1 MHKNDTVA
9 KKEKNKAYK
18 SHNSFDVN
26 NRKINYEAMLAKIK
40 ILFRLDESGDITKNR
55 IIESSNKAN
64 KVDEYMK
71 YFNDK
76 NFELVSDR
84 MKRIIKRN
92 ELYKKEMLLY
102 KKLCEELIKLSDVS
116 DLDKISSIVN
126 DTISFPKAN
135 EIFLNEIKDII
146 NEKYISASST
156 QKKNKGGK
164 HKIKY
169 N

>member
-1 MHKNDTVA
+1 
-9 KKEKNKAYK
+9 
-18 SHNSFDVN
+18 
-26 NRKINYEAMLAKIK
+26 
-40 ILFRLDESGDITKNR
+40 
-55 IIESSNKAN
+55 
-64 KVDEYMK
+64 
-71 YFNDK
+71 
-76 NFELVSDR
+76 
-84 MKRIIKRN
+84 
-92 ELYKKEMLLY
+92 MLLY

>member
-1 MHKNDTVA
+1 MFH
-9 KKEKNKAYK
+9 
-18 SHNSFDVN
+18 H
-26 NRKINYEAMLAKIK
+26 
-40 ILFRLDESGDITKNR
+40 
-55 IIESSNKAN
+55 
-64 KVDEYMK
+64 
-71 YFNDK
+71 K

-135 EIFLNEIKDII
+135 EIFLNEIKDKHIVTSNEFYSFMLKHSQNI
-146 NEKYISASST
+146 NECHDLSNYLEL
-156 QKKNKGGK
+156 NKVK
-164 HKIKY
+164 DLHS
-169 N
+169 